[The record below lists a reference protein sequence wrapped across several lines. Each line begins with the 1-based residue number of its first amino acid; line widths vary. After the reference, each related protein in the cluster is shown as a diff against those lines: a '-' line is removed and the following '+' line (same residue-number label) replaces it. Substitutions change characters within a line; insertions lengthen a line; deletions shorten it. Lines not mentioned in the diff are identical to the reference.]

1 MNLKAG
7 FCDFSTFTAGED
19 IAITVQYELA
29 VMPLHYHLNTSP
41 FTSIVVIE
49 RSQK

>member
-7 FCDFSTFTAGED
+7 SCDSSTSAAGED

-49 RSQK
+49 RSLK